1 MSSKFSLRKFIHAF
15 NSVGEFG
22 SHWEVWELRLV
33 NQLGAKLLMVLV
45 TGVLSAL
52 LFTAGWLFQVLISTS
67 VFALIDK

>member
-33 NQLGAKLLMVLV
+33 NQLGAKLLMV
-45 TGVLSAL
+45 
-52 LFTAGWLFQVLISTS
+52 FNW
-67 VFALIDK
+67 